1 MQMNVPFFSF
11 SNAPRK
17 LKTQWKK
24 SLINVV
30 NRGIFIQGPEV
41 KNFELSWAEKLKV
54 KYSIGVS
61 NGQDGLIL
69 ALRALGIGDGDYVAV
84 PAHTF
89 IAVHNAVLSVGAHP
103 HSIDVD
109 GSGLLNIEL
118 LKKSEQKFKAIII
131 VHMHGQMV
139 DMREIT
145 FWAKK
150 LKVLVIEDCSQAHL
164 AMQDNIYAGAWGDVG
179 VFSLYPTKNL
189 GAFGDAG
196 IIVTNDSSLATSI
209 KHLSNYGSSPENK
222 YKHDTF
228 GLNYRLDEIQA
239 SVLNINLKYLVS
251 WNLRRKQIAEF
262 YLKNLNLESI
272 KPLNSNLDSSVWHHF
287 CVLVESRDDFKQ
299 QLSKFGI
306 TTDIHYP
313 YLAAKEVEGYAQ
325 SIKTS
330 YPVAENIAKKTLSL
344 PISPWHND
352 REIEFVVDKVNHL
365 MRKTK

>member
-1 MQMNVPFFSF
+1 MNVPFFSF

-24 SLINVV
+24 SLIDVV

-41 KNFELSWAEKLKV
+41 KNFELAWAEKLKV

-69 ALRALGIGDGDYVAV
+69 ALKALGIGEGDYVAV

-118 LKKSEQKFKAIII
+118 LKKSEQNFKAIIV

-139 DMREIT
+139 NMREVA

-150 LKVLVIEDCSQAHL
+150 LQVLVIEDCSQAHL

-209 KHLSNYGSSPENK
+209 KLLSNYGSSPENK

-262 YLKNLNLESI
+262 YLKNLNLELI

-287 CVLVESRDDFKQ
+287 CVLVESRDDLKQ

-325 SIKTS
+325 SMKTS